1 MLRRAW
7 LIIAFGVLLCA
18 CGGRHVGGEPLLPE
32 LRQAEELMFP
42 HPDSSLHVLQRMPMP
57 SERDRYQHAT
67 WALLLSHA
75 IYKNYIKQNDSL
87 VNIACDYFLPR
98 DDAGRKG
105 LALYVKGCIYD
116 ETNRQDEAL
125 PLLLQASEEIAKTTD
140 YRLGHLNEAEIGF
153 IFIRRYVLDY
163 ALEHFNKALAFAI
176 QANDSGYI
184 ASSYRYLARV
194 SEVQK
199 RYDEAISI
207 QQKGLDV
214 VPRHSLEEARI
225 HSEMANNYRSL
236 KEYRVAL
243 QHVYQ
248 SIEYKQAKEQDD
260 LHVSYIT
267 LGNIYRDM
275 GNSDSAFYFYNL
287 ATKGLYNVY
296 TTGSAYR
303 NLRIISKES
312 GDLKAAVEYGDKLIP
327 ILDSIRKVDRNE
339 ALMEIQEKYDRQL
352 LINEKNQIQLK
363 RERDIRISLIVILL
377 LLVVIICGA
386 YWYRRYVNKKEQLIR
401 LYANRIKENELLLM
415 QNQESLDDLIA
426 KYNEKKGLENE
437 KKELLAEINRL
448 KEDDEKLKQDNV
460 AMLYAID
467 NYKKA
472 VKQMSQGMRE
482 MLDMTEEVR
491 VLRKYNSYLVEQ
503 VIKENDLLNKLKK
516 NPKSL
521 SIGQL
526 KEIEDEVNISFNG
539 YRDRLTTDVPSLS
552 EAELQQC
559 CLMKLGFSV
568 GEMAIIANLAPN
580 TISKRKLHIKEQI
593 LKAKGLPSDKF
604 NLDLWLRE
612 Y

>member
-1 MLRRAW
+1 MLRRFW
-7 LIIAFGVLLCA
+7 LIFAFGVLLCA

-42 HPDSSLHVLQRMPMP
+42 HPDSALHVLQRMPMP
-57 SERDRYQHAT
+57 SEGDRYQHAT

-105 LALYVKGCIYD
+105 LALYVKGCVYD
-116 ETNRQDEAL
+116 EANRQDEAL
-125 PLLLQASEEIAKTTD
+125 PLLLQASEEIAKTED
-140 YRLGHLNEAEIGF
+140 YRLGHLIESRIG
-153 IFIRRYVLDY
+153 IIY
-163 ALEHFNKALAFAI
+163 
-176 QANDSGYI
+176 S
-184 ASSYRYLARV
+184 
-194 SEVQK
+194 
-199 RYDEAISI
+199 
-207 QQKGLDV
+207 
-214 VPRHSLEEARI
+214 
-225 HSEMANNYRSL
+225 YRSL
-236 KEYRVAL
+236 YDHAVTHLTKAL
-243 QHVYQ
+243 ECAEKINDSLYIAASFRYMARIPDLKKDYQ
-248 SIEYKQAKEQDD
+248 ESIALYKKGIDIVPSGTNAEARLYFEIASVFMHAKDYKSAIKYALGSTNINEGKYISDQAYS
-260 LHVSYIT
+260 V
-267 LGNIYRDM
+267 LGETYYLLGMNDSAQYYMEKIKNSSNIYTAR
-275 GNSDSAFYFYNL
+275 GANRL
-287 ATKGLYNVY
+287 
-296 TTGSAYR
+296 
-303 NLRIISKES
+303 LRKISE
-312 GDLKAAVEYGDKLIP
+312 DKLDFKSADNYADELI
-327 ILDSIRKVDRNE
+327 ILLDSIRFIDRNE
-339 ALMEIQEKYDRQL
+339 AILDIQEKYN
-352 LINEKNQIQLK
+352 NEVLVNENNQIQLK
-363 RERDIRISLIVILL
+363 RERDIRISLVVILL

-426 KYNEKKGLENE
+426 KYNEKKGIENE

-503 VIKENDLLNKLKK
+503 VIKENDLLGKLKK

>member
-1 MLRRAW
+1 MLKRAW

-42 HPDSSLHVLQRMPMP
+42 HPDSALHVLQRMPMP
-57 SERDRYQHAT
+57 SEGDRYQHAT

-105 LALYVKGCIYD
+105 LALYVKGCVYD
-116 ETNRQDEAL
+116 EANRQDEAL
-125 PLLLQASEEIAKTTD
+125 PLLLQASEEIAKTED
-140 YRLGHLNEAEIGF
+140 FRLGHLIESRIG
-153 IFIRRYVLDY
+153 IIY
-163 ALEHFNKALAFAI
+163 
-176 QANDSGYI
+176 S
-184 ASSYRYLARV
+184 
-194 SEVQK
+194 
-199 RYDEAISI
+199 
-207 QQKGLDV
+207 
-214 VPRHSLEEARI
+214 
-225 HSEMANNYRSL
+225 YRSL
-236 KEYRVAL
+236 YDHAVTHLTKAL
-243 QHVYQ
+243 ECAEKINDSLYIAASFRYMARIPDLKKDYQ
-248 SIEYKQAKEQDD
+248 ESIALYKKGIDIVPSGTNAEARLYFEIASVFMHAKDYKSAIKYALGSTNINEGKYISDQAYS
-260 LHVSYIT
+260 V
-267 LGNIYRDM
+267 LGETYYLLGMNDSAQYYMEKIKKSNNIYTAR
-275 GNSDSAFYFYNL
+275 GANRL
-287 ATKGLYNVY
+287 
-296 TTGSAYR
+296 
-303 NLRIISKES
+303 LRKISE
-312 GDLKAAVEYGDKLIP
+312 DKLDFKSADNYADELI
-327 ILDSIRKVDRNE
+327 ILLDSIRFIDRNE
-339 ALMEIQEKYDRQL
+339 AILDIQEKYNNEVL
-352 LINEKNQIQLK
+352 VNEKNQIQLK
-363 RERDIRISLIVILL
+363 RERDIRISLVVILL

-426 KYNEKKGLENE
+426 KYNEKKGVENE
-437 KKELLAEINRL
+437 KNELLAEINRL
-448 KEDDEKLKQDNV
+448 KQDDEKLKQDNV

-503 VIKENDLLNKLKK
+503 VIKGNDLLGKLKK

-521 SIGQL
+521 SFGQL

>member
-1 MLRRAW
+1 MLKRAW

-42 HPDSSLHVLQRMPMP
+42 HPDSALHVLQRMPMP

-116 ETNRQDEAL
+116 EANRQDEAL
-125 PLLLQASEEIAKTTD
+125 PLLLQASEEIAKTED
-140 YRLGHLNEAEIGF
+140 YRLGHLIESRIG
-153 IFIRRYVLDY
+153 IIY
-163 ALEHFNKALAFAI
+163 
-176 QANDSGYI
+176 S
-184 ASSYRYLARV
+184 
-194 SEVQK
+194 
-199 RYDEAISI
+199 
-207 QQKGLDV
+207 
-214 VPRHSLEEARI
+214 
-225 HSEMANNYRSL
+225 YRSL
-236 KEYRVAL
+236 YDHAVTHLTKAL
-243 QHVYQ
+243 ECAEKINDSLYIAASFRYMARIPDLKKDYQ
-248 SIEYKQAKEQDD
+248 ESIALYKKGIDIVPSGTNAEARLYFEIASVFMHAKDYKSAIKYALGSTNINEGKYISDQAYS
-260 LHVSYIT
+260 V
-267 LGNIYRDM
+267 LGETYYLLGMNDSAQYYMEKIKKSSNIYTAR
-275 GNSDSAFYFYNL
+275 GANRL
-287 ATKGLYNVY
+287 
-296 TTGSAYR
+296 
-303 NLRIISKES
+303 LRKISE
-312 GDLKAAVEYGDKLIP
+312 DKLDFKSADNYADELI
-327 ILDSIRKVDRNE
+327 ILLDSIRFIDRNE
-339 ALMEIQEKYDRQL
+339 AILDIQEKYNNEVL
-352 LINEKNQIQLK
+352 VNEKNQIQLK
-363 RERDIRISLIVILL
+363 RERDIRISLVVILL

-426 KYNEKKGLENE
+426 KYNEKKGVENE
-437 KKELLAEINRL
+437 KNELLAEINRL

-503 VIKENDLLNKLKK
+503 VIKGNDLLGKLKK

-521 SIGQL
+521 SFGQL